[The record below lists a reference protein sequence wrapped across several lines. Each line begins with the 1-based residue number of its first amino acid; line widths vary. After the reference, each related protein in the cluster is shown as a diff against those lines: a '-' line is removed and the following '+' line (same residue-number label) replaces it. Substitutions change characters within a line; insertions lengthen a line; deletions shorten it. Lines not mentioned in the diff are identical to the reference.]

1 MNIEINNT
9 EHICDENTSLFDIA
23 EDLGFNK
30 AGTAIAVNMKVI
42 TKSLWKEH
50 VLKEND
56 KIIVINATCGG

>member
-42 TKSLWKEH
+42 TKSLWKAH

-56 KIIVINATCGG
+56 KSIVINAT